1 MKLHLPV
8 TKVEQDIIRTAA
20 DRMTKGGKVQRFQV
34 TLSDGYDSNVTY
46 STAVQPAVG
55 EMLTVEI
62 TRERDA

>member
-1 MKLHLPV
+1 
-8 TKVEQDIIRTAA
+8 
-20 DRMTKGGKVQRFQV
+20 MTKGGKVQRFQV

>member
-1 MKLHLPV
+1 
-8 TKVEQDIIRTAA
+8 
-20 DRMTKGGKVQRFQV
+20 MTKGGKAQRFQV

>member
-1 MKLHLPV
+1 VKLHLPV
-8 TKVEQDIIRTAA
+8 TKVEQDI
-20 DRMTKGGKVQRFQV
+20 MTKGGKAQRFQV

>member
-8 TKVEQDIIRTAA
+8 TKVEQDI
-20 DRMTKGGKVQRFQV
+20 MTKGGKVQRFQV

-62 TRERDA
+62 TRERDV

>member
-8 TKVEQDIIRTAA
+8 TKVEQDI
-20 DRMTKGGKVQRFQV
+20 MTKGGKVQRFQV

>member
-8 TKVEQDIIRTAA
+8 TKVEQDIMMKRL
-20 DRMTKGGKVQRFQV
+20 MKVQRFQV